1 MGELIDMVEIQRQTA
16 EAKRVARL
24 IDIENEKRELKI
36 NLQAIYGRLSQL
48 EHSEEWLRRASE
60 QPDIDEDEVSHRETW
75 ISRLIGRF
83 SKGHG
88 DVVP

>member
-24 IDIENEKRELKI
+24 ADIENEKRELKI

-48 EHSEEWLRRASE
+48 EHSEGWLRRASE
-60 QPDIDEDEVSHRETW
+60 QTDIDEDEVSPRETW
-75 ISRLIGRF
+75 INRLMRWF
-83 SKGHG
+83 SKGS
-88 DVVP
+88 DDTTP